1 MSAGISGC
9 VLYKD
14 QMSEETNNVPD
25 GISPQALKDMM
36 KEAIPEA
43 KYESDKE
50 NSPYDGLTKKQM
62 LKLATNTLRDAHK
75 ECSDVVFTKVLILKA
90 LGGMIEYH
98 EAIAREMAKEG
109 KSKQSVA
116 WAGDMGFLQS
126 AHNLLRHVY
135 LGDED
140 FICPE

>member
-1 MSAGISGC
+1 MSDEI
-9 VLYKD
+9 
-14 QMSEETNNVPD
+14 TNVPD
-25 GISPQALKDMM
+25 GISPDALKDMM
-36 KEAIPEA
+36 KDAIPEA
-43 KYESDKE
+43 KYEETKDSAA
-50 NSPYDGLTKKQM
+50 YDGLTKKQM
-62 LKLATNTLRDAHK
+62 LKLATNTLKDAHK
-75 ECSDVVFTKVLILKA
+75 ECSDIMFTKVLILKA

-98 EAIAREMAKEG
+98 ESIARQMAKDG
-109 KSKQSVA
+109 KAKQSVA

>member
-1 MSAGISGC
+1 MSDEI
-9 VLYKD
+9 
-14 QMSEETNNVPD
+14 TNVPD
-25 GISPQALKDMM
+25 GISPDALKDMM
-36 KEAIPEA
+36 KDAVPEA
-43 KYESDKE
+43 KYEEAKE
-50 NSPYDGLTKKQM
+50 SAVYDGLTKKQM
-62 LKLATNTLRDAHK
+62 LKLATNTLKDSHK
-75 ECSDVVFTKVLILKA
+75 ECSDIMFTKVLILKA

-98 EAIAREMAKEG
+98 ESIARQMAKDG
-109 KSKQSVA
+109 KAKQSVA

>member
-1 MSAGISGC
+1 MSDEI
-9 VLYKD
+9 
-14 QMSEETNNVPD
+14 TNVPD
-25 GISPQALKDMM
+25 GISPDALKDMM
-36 KEAIPEA
+36 KDAIPEA
-43 KYESDKE
+43 KYEETKDSAA
-50 NSPYDGLTKKQM
+50 YDGLTKKQM
-62 LKLATNTLRDAHK
+62 LKLATNTLKDAHK
-75 ECSDVVFTKVLILKA
+75 ECSDIMFTKVLILKA
-90 LGGMIEYH
+90 LGCMIEYH
-98 EAIAREMAKEG
+98 ENVARQMAKDG

>member
-1 MSAGISGC
+1 MSDEI
-9 VLYKD
+9 
-14 QMSEETNNVPD
+14 TNVPD
-25 GISPQALKDMM
+25 GISPDALKDMM
-36 KEAIPEA
+36 KDAVPEA
-43 KYESDKE
+43 KYEEAKE
-50 NSPYDGLTKKQM
+50 SAVYDGLTKKQM
-62 LKLATNTLRDAHK
+62 LKLATNTLKDSHK
-75 ECSDVVFTKVLILKA
+75 ECSDIMFTKVLILKA

-98 EAIAREMAKEG
+98 ESVARQMAKDG
-109 KSKQSVA
+109 KAKQSVA

>member
-1 MSAGISGC
+1 MSDEI
-9 VLYKD
+9 
-14 QMSEETNNVPD
+14 TNVPD
-25 GISPQALKDMM
+25 GISPDTLKNMM
-36 KEAIPEA
+36 KDAVPEA
-43 KYESDKE
+43 KYEEAKE
-50 NSPYDGLTKKQM
+50 SAVYDGLTKKQM
-62 LKLATNTLRDAHK
+62 LKLATNTLKDSHK
-75 ECSDVVFTKVLILKA
+75 ECSDIMFTKVLILKA

-98 EAIAREMAKEG
+98 ESVARQMAKDG
-109 KSKQSVA
+109 KVKQSVA

>member
-1 MSAGISGC
+1 MSDEI
-9 VLYKD
+9 
-14 QMSEETNNVPD
+14 TNVPD
-25 GISPQALKDMM
+25 GISPDTLKNMM
-36 KEAIPEA
+36 KDAVPEA
-43 KYESDKE
+43 KYEEAKE
-50 NSPYDGLTKKQM
+50 SAVYDGLTKKQM
-62 LKLATNTLRDAHK
+62 LKLATNTLKDSHK
-75 ECSDVVFTKVLILKA
+75 ECSDIMFTKVLILKA

-98 EAIAREMAKEG
+98 ESIARQMAKDG
-109 KSKQSVA
+109 KAKQSVA